1 MVNFLP
7 ARDFEESRLCIHVKY
22 MHVKSD
28 APEMVI
34 ITVTINA
41 LQPLVKTLIVLSV
54 IRGGGFMIREQVVV
68 KA

>member
-1 MVNFLP
+1 
-7 ARDFEESRLCIHVKY
+7 

-28 APEMVI
+28 ASEMVI
-34 ITVTINA
+34 IVVTIIA

-54 IRGGGFMIREQVVV
+54 IRDGGFMIREQEVV